1 MNIKRFNGVDV
12 FVVVALIG
20 FVIAIVSIPPRV
32 KEPAAHTVPYK
43 SEQCTKHNVTDVNG
57 KNHLLLMCP
66 SSNYI
71 LSSEEGKP

>member
-1 MNIKRFNGVDV
+1 MNMEEFKGCSLVIITA
-12 FVVVALIG
+12 VVC
-20 FVIAIVSIPPRV
+20 FVIALLAIPPRV